1 MALKNTY
8 TKKGVDIFGKIQKIL
23 ATSGAKRV
31 YYDYDNAG
39 QIMGLAFMLELNG
52 QEYPFKMPARI
63 ENVGY
68 ILNGLYWV
76 DLTQSQKDQAYRV
89 AWANIR
95 DWLDSQIAMKD
106 IGLVTLEEVFL
117 PYLVVKGEQTLFENM
132 RERQFLLGVG
142 DQANG

>member
-31 YYDYDNAG
+31 MYDYNNVG
-39 QIMGLAFMLELNG
+39 KITGLAFMIEIAG
-52 QEYPFKMPARI
+52 SDYPFKMPARV
-63 ENVGY
+63 EEVAN
-68 ILNGLYWV
+68 ILFGERWEHLSETKQ
-76 DLTQSQKDQAYRV
+76 DHAYRV

-132 RERQFLLGVG
+132 RERQFLLGSG
-142 DQANG
+142 EGK